1 MPVVL
6 VTYDLEKP
14 KKDYPAILDII
25 KKYDYLFVT
34 KSSYLVNAK
43 DTSKLSEEL
52 SKSIDATTRLCIFG
66 VSTSMVISHF
76 PESSEAKLLDDWIRA
91 RIS

>member
-1 MPVVL
+1 MTVVL

-34 KSSYLVNAK
+34 ESSYLVNTT
-43 DTSKLSEEL
+43 DVSKLWEEL
-52 SKSIDATTRLCIFG
+52 HKSIDATTRLCIFG
-66 VSTSMVISHF
+66 VSTSMVISSF
-76 PESSEAKLLDDWIRA
+76 PDSSETKLLDAWMNA